1 MPNKKIEYY
10 SYQEDPFFQWDK
22 LSLLALALLYY

>member
-1 MPNKKIEYY
+1 MKIEYY
-10 SYQEDPFFQWDK
+10 SNQEDPSFQGDT